1 MRCLSM
7 IVLAICLVGGNA
19 MATEKGEF
27 GTADE
32 ARAMLARAVEA
43 LKADKAK
50 ALAMFNAKDGSFR
63 DRDLY
68 VACAGPEGKMTSHP
82 DATLIGKDRR
92 QMNDASGKAFG
103 AEIESV
109 AKEGEVAEV
118 SYVYP
123 RPGADKTP
131 VAKVGFV
138 TRTGDQVCVVG
149 YYK

>member
-1 MRCLSM
+1 MRLR
-7 IVLAICLVGGNA
+7 IIITIAGLIFGGA
-19 MATEKGEF
+19 AWAADKAEF

-32 ARAMLARAVEA
+32 AKAMLGRAVEA

-50 ALAMFNAKDGSFR
+50 ALAMFNSADGGFR

-68 VACAGPEGKMTSHP
+68 VACSGPEGKVTSHP
-82 DATLIGKDRR
+82 DASLIGKDRR
-92 QMNDASGKAFG
+92 EMKDAAGKPFG
-103 AEIESV
+103 AEIEAA
-109 AKEGEVAEV
+109 AKEGEIAEV

-131 VAKVGFV
+131 VAKVAFV
-138 TRTGDQVCVVG
+138 TRTGDQVCLVG